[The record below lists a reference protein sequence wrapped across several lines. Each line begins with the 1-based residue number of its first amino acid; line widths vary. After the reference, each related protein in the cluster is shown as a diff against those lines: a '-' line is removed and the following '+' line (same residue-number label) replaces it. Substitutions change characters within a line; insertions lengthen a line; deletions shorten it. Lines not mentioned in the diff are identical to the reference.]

1 MARLWVADVSFAP
14 DFSDKRS
21 CGITLEVF
29 VGKEQAAA
37 ASHLN
42 SDSNFSATWSKD

>member
-1 MARLWVADVSFAP
+1 MFHSRLTFP
-14 DFSDKRS
+14 KRRS

-42 SDSNFSATWSKD
+42 SDSNFSAMWSKD